1 MAEEKKYIVISQK
14 KTIAY
19 DDTKCVIDNQNVEN
33 DDLGGKTSKQYAEE
47 KQKEFY
53 NSFFQKHYQNVVV
66 LSAAGTSLDNDN
78 GDDKSQRGKTR
89 KDLWNACKTEIEAFV
104 PKETDEE
111 KDYITKGL
119 VEGLDKKEFFS
130 KYNYI
135 EKKDGKDVQETYG
148 DIEDLLSFLLLYAKT
163 LDDHKEIDNKIKS
176 FERTIAKNCDLILQ
190 KDAPHKE
197 FLNKITAR
205 KPSDSR
211 VQLFTTNYDTL
222 FEQAANNAGFTIVDG
237 FSYTQPRVFSG
248 RYFDYDFVNRERTRL
263 KNEESFVPKVFHLYK
278 LHGSLT
284 WEKENNRI
292 VQKSETPKD
301 PLIIYPASDKYES
314 SYEQPYFEMM
324 SRLQQALRKE
334 NVLLII
340 IGFGFKDKH
349 IQSAILEA
357 VEQNPSFQLVIVDY
371 NGNESIDQKN
381 LKDFFNGD
389 TPETVKRNVTIIFD
403 KFKDF
408 TQKYPENETYK
419 EELNSLNNENIR

>member
-1 MAEEKKYIVISQK
+1 MSNEMRYIVISQK
-14 KTIAY
+14 QTIAY
-19 DDTKCVIDNQNVEN
+19 DDEKCLLDGKEIK
-33 DDLGGKTSKQYAEE
+33 DDFGGLTSSEE
-47 KQKEFY
+47 FAKAKQKDFY
-53 NSFFQKHYQNVVV
+53 NFFFQKHYQNVVV
-66 LSAAGTSLDNDN
+66 LSAAGTSLDNDA
-78 GDDKSQRGKTR
+78 GTDTSHRGKTR
-89 KDLWNACKTEIEAFV
+89 ENLWVECKSEIDAFKTDIDDLDNKPFYNLKDN
-104 PKETDEE
+104 
-111 KDYITKGL
+111 
-119 VEGLDKKEFFS
+119 
-130 KYNYI
+130 
-135 EKKDGKDVQETYG
+135 DGKDLNYG
-148 DIEDLLSFLLLYAKT
+148 DIENLLSYLILYNKANEKGADFET
-163 LDDHKEIDNKIKS
+163 KIKKLK
-176 FERTIAKNCDLILQ
+176 EKIAENCKLELQ
-190 KDAPHKE
+190 PNAPHQN

-211 VQLFTTNYDTL
+211 IQLFTTNYDTL

-248 RYFDYDFVNRERTRL
+248 RYFDYDFVNRERSRL

-292 VQKSETPKD
+292 VQKSEAPKD

-324 SRLQQALRKE
+324 SRFQQALRKE

-371 NGNESIDQKN
+371 NSNETIDQKN
-381 LKDFFNGD
+381 LKDFFYGD
-389 TPETVKRNVTIIFD
+389 ALETVKRNVTIIFD

-419 EELNSLNNENIR
+419 EELNTQNNESIR

>member
-1 MAEEKKYIVISQK
+1 
-14 KTIAY
+14 
-19 DDTKCVIDNQNVEN
+19 
-33 DDLGGKTSKQYAEE
+33 
-47 KQKEFY
+47 
-53 NSFFQKHYQNVVV
+53 VV
-66 LSAAGTSLDNDN
+66 LSAAGTSLDNDA
-78 GDDKSQRGKTR
+78 GIDTSHRGKTR
-89 KDLWNACKTEIEAFV
+89 KQLWDACKSEINAFKADISDLGKK
-104 PKETDEE
+104 PF
-111 KDYITKGL
+111 YNLKG
-119 VEGLDKKEFFS
+119 D
-130 KYNYI
+130 
-135 EKKDGKDVQETYG
+135 DGKDLNYG
-148 DIEDLLSFLLLYAKT
+148 DIENLLSYLILYNKANEKGADFET
-163 LDDHKEIDNKIKS
+163 KIKNLK
-176 FERTIAKNCDLILQ
+176 EKIAENCKLELQ
-190 KDAPHKE
+190 SDAPHQT
-197 FLNKITAR
+197 FLNKMTSR

-211 VQLFTTNYDTL
+211 IQLFTTNYDTL

-248 RYFDYDFVNRERTRL
+248 RYFDYDFVNRERSRL

-292 VQKSETPKD
+292 VQKSEAPKD

-324 SRLQQALRKE
+324 SRFQQALRKE

-357 VEQNPSFQLVIVDY
+357 VEQNSSFQLVIVDY
-371 NGNESIDQKN
+371 NGNGTIDQKN

-389 TPETVKRNVTIIFD
+389 TPVTVKRNVTIIFD

-419 EELNSLNNENIR
+419 EELNLQNNENIR

>member
-1 MAEEKKYIVISQK
+1 MSNEMKYIVISQK
-14 KTIAY
+14 QTIAY
-19 DDTKCVIDNQNVEN
+19 DDEKCLLDGKEIK
-33 DDLGGKTSKQYAEE
+33 DDFGGLTSSEE
-47 KQKEFY
+47 FAKAKQKDFY

-66 LSAAGTSLDNDN
+66 LSAAGTSLDNDA
-78 GDDKSQRGKTR
+78 GTDTSHRGKTR
-89 KDLWNACKTEIEAFV
+89 EKLWVECKNEIDAFKTDIDDLDNKPFYNLKDN
-104 PKETDEE
+104 
-111 KDYITKGL
+111 
-119 VEGLDKKEFFS
+119 
-130 KYNYI
+130 
-135 EKKDGKDVQETYG
+135 DGKYLNYG
-148 DIEDLLSFLLLYAKT
+148 DIENLLSYLILYNKANEKGT
-163 LDDHKEIDNKIKS
+163 DFETKIKKLK
-176 FERTIAKNCDLILQ
+176 EKIAENCKLELQ
-190 KDAPHKE
+190 PDAPHQN

-205 KPSDSR
+205 KSSDSR
-211 VQLFTTNYDTL
+211 IQLFTTNYDTL

-248 RYFDYDFVNRERTRL
+248 RYFDYDFVNRERSRL

-292 VQKSETPKD
+292 VQKSEAPKD

-324 SRLQQALRKE
+324 SRFQQALRKD

-371 NGNESIDQKN
+371 NSNETIDQKN
-381 LKDFFNGD
+381 LKDFFYGD
-389 TPETVKRNVTIIFD
+389 ALETVKRNVTIIFD

-419 EELNSLNNENIR
+419 EELNTQNNENIR

>member
-1 MAEEKKYIVISQK
+1 MADEMKYIVISQK

-33 DDLGGKTSKQYAEE
+33 DDLGGKTSEQYAEE
-47 KQKEFY
+47 KQKDFY

-66 LSAAGTSLDNDN
+66 LSAAGTSLDNDSV
-78 GDDKSQRGKTR
+78 DDKTHQHRGKTR
-89 KDLWNACKTEIEAFV
+89 KELWEACKAEIEAF
-104 PKETDEE
+104 KIDI
-111 KDYITKGL
+111 DD
-119 VEGLDKKEFFS
+119 LDKKSFYS
-130 KYNYI
+130 LKD
-135 EKKDGKDVQETYG
+135 KDGEDGKELGYG
-148 DIEDLLSFLLLYAKT
+148 DIENLLSYLILYNKANEKG
-163 LDDHKEIDNKIKS
+163 DDFETKIKNLK
-176 FERTIAKNCDLILQ
+176 EKIAENCKLELQ
-190 KDAPHKE
+190 SDAPHQN

-248 RYFDYDFVNRERTRL
+248 RYFDYDFVNRERSRL

-292 VQKSETPKD
+292 VQKSEAPKD

-324 SRLQQALRKE
+324 SRFQQALRKE

-357 VEQNPSFQLVIVDY
+357 VEQNSSFQLVIVDY
-371 NGNESIDQKN
+371 NGNGTIDQKN

-389 TPETVKRNVTIIFD
+389 TPVTVKRNVTIIFD

-419 EELNSLNNENIR
+419 EELNIQNNENIR